1 MISIFNICPKIDINV
16 ETTDDLVE
24 KLKFFNPLMLSIA
37 QSQLKK
43 KYKMDIDGLGESI
56 VIREK
61 APIEI
66 KVVFER

>member
-1 MISIFNICPKIDINV
+1 MISIFNTSPKIDINV
-16 ETTDDLVE
+16 ETIGELIE

-56 VIREK
+56 VIRER
-61 APIEI
+61 APIEV